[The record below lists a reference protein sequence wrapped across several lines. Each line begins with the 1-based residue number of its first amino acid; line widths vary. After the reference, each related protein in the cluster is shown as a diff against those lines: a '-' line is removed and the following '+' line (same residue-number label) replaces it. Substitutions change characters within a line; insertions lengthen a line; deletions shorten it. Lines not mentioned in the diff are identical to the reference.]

1 MPFLTTTK
9 FYTPELLRS
18 YPDHLF
24 VFGDNARRTG
34 KGGQAVIR
42 DEPNAI
48 GVATKFA
55 PNNGQAAFF
64 RDNETSFAVLLHD
77 LRVIMML
84 ASAWPVV
91 LPVSPVHDDWVLNI
105 GTGLSA
111 MPNHCPALFDALQR
125 WFRQREIEGEI

>member
-1 MPFLTTTK
+1 MPFLVTTK

-24 VFGDNARRTG
+24 CFGDNTRRTG
-34 KGGQAVIR
+34 KGGQAAIR

-48 GVATKFA
+48 GLATKFA

-64 RDNETSFAVLLHD
+64 RDNETSFAVLRHD
-77 LRVIMML
+77 LRVVLLL
-84 ASAWPVV
+84 AARWNVV
-91 LPVSPVHDDWVLNI
+91 LPITEDRLTLNI

-111 MPNHCPALFDALQR
+111 MPQKCPKLFAVLQG
-125 WFRQREIEGEI
+125 WFQRLKIEGEI

>member
-1 MPFLTTTK
+1 MPFLVTTK

-24 VFGDNARRTG
+24 CFGDNTRRQG
-34 KGGQAVIR
+34 KGGQAAIR

-64 RDNETSFAVLLHD
+64 RDNDTSFAVLLHD
-77 LRVIMML
+77 IRIVTML

-91 LPVSPVHDDWVLNI
+91 LPVTDDNTLNI

-111 MPNHCPALFDALQR
+111 MPSKCPALFDALQR
-125 WFRQREIEGEI
+125 WFRQRKIEGEI

>member
-24 VFGDNARRTG
+24 VFGDNTRRTG
-34 KGGQAVIR
+34 HGGQAAIR

-64 RDNETSFAVLLHD
+64 RDNDTSFAVLLHD

-84 ASAWPVV
+84 AVAWPVV
-91 LPVSPVHDDWVLNI
+91 LPVTIDHRLLNI

-111 MPNHCPALFDALQR
+111 MPSKCPALFEALQS
-125 WFRQREIEGEI
+125 WFRRQPIEGEI

>member
-77 LRVIMML
+77 IRIVTML

-91 LPVSPVHDDWVLNI
+91 LPVTDDNTLNI

-111 MPNHCPALFDALQR
+111 MPTKCPALFEALQT
-125 WFRQREIEGEI
+125 WFRHRQIEGEI